1 MLTYNFKD
9 SEKPLYMQAYEYIK
23 NDILTGNLKA
33 GEKLPSKRS
42 FAENNGVSTI
52 TIQNAYEQLLS
63 EGFIYAR
70 PRSGYYVAKIQA
82 TKVSLHRTT
91 TNHAIKV
98 PALDLVSFDL
108 SSNKIDPESFP
119 FSIWAKLSRQ
129 IISERAHDIMEASP
143 VNGTLELRSAIASH
157 LSSFRGM
164 SVTPEQIVIG
174 AGTEYLYNL
183 ILQLLGPDKI
193 YCTEN
198 PGYNKLPQIYSKF
211 NTKCEFLNMDD
222 QGISMDELNKSRASV
237 VHICP
242 NHHFPTGITMPAAR
256 RYEILKWASRLE
268 DRFIIEDDYDSEFRI
283 NGKPIPTLFSIDQ
296 NEKVIYI
303 NTFSKSLSPTIRISY
318 MVLPPKLA
326 NLFYNT
332 LSFYSC
338 TVSNFEQY
346 TLATFIK
353 EGYFEKHI
361 NRMRLYYSRQ
371 RKELMNILS
380 NSSLKDHIEIIENE
394 SGLHFIIRLKT
405 SLSDKTVYNTLIKN
419 KIKLVALS
427 RYYQK
432 PDKTNEHLFLINYS
446 NLDMKKMPSLCETIA
461 SLIFK

>member
-1 MLTYNFKD
+1 MGKSILK
-9 SEKPLYMQAYEYIK
+9 LILLQIK
-23 NDILTGNLKA
+23 N
-33 GEKLPSKRS
+33 
-42 FAENNGVSTI
+42 F
-52 TIQNAYEQLLS
+52 
-63 EGFIYAR
+63 
-70 PRSGYYVAKIQA
+70 
-82 TKVSLHRTT
+82 
-91 TNHAIKV
+91 
-98 PALDLVSFDL
+98 
-108 SSNKIDPESFP
+108 
-119 FSIWAKLSRQ
+119 
-129 IISERAHDIMEASP
+129 
-143 VNGTLELRSAIASH
+143 
-157 LSSFRGM
+157 
-164 SVTPEQIVIG
+164 
-174 AGTEYLYNL
+174 L
-183 ILQLLGPDKI
+183 ILK
-193 YCTEN
+193 N
-198 PGYNKLPQIYSKF
+198 
-211 NTKCEFLNMDD
+211 
-222 QGISMDELNKSRASV
+222 
-237 VHICP
+237 
-242 NHHFPTGITMPAAR
+242 
-256 RYEILKWASRLE
+256 
-268 DRFIIEDDYDSEFRI
+268 
-283 NGKPIPTLFSIDQ
+283 
-296 NEKVIYI
+296 I

-405 SLSDKTVYNTLIKN
+405 NLSDKTVYNTLLKN